1 MFSTG
6 PMLLRSA
13 ARGACAAADGR
24 NRAPERQFGVAAM
37 KEAGLPVRRGSGRTL
52 AVCTAVAS
60 AACAL
65 FAIALGQD
73 ANYDQQ
79 NYHFYAPY
87 ALFNNRILYD
97 IFPAFAGPTFTNP
110 IPYMPFYWLAWNAP
124 PMLIGALLG
133 GLYGLAYAPLFL
145 LARTVPPVP
154 ARRSGPAAMVLAVL
168 GLTGAVAVAES
179 GTTFIDNLMSALV
192 LSGLAVVAVAMP
204 SLARASPTRAIM
216 WTATAGFPVGLAAG
230 FKLTMAIYCV
240 AFVLA
245 ALVVPRRWPERMAVA
260 VAAGVGI
267 GIGLLLAGGPWFAI
281 LWAKTGNPFF
291 PYLNQVFQSPLAMVE
306 SYRDDSGVPDSLWKA
321 LLFPFLVVSGQVLAT
336 GVPFFDLRVPALY
349 TLAMISLPLLA
360 IGRRHPPLNL
370 AARFVLVFAAVAY
383 VLWLVL
389 FSIWRY
395 LLPIEMLAPV
405 LITALV
411 GVIVPAARMRR
422 AAMLASAALLGLI
435 ALTTR
440 PADWGHVSW
449 DRELYGV
456 RVPPIP
462 RPDHALV
469 LMAGTAPTAFM
480 IPFFPARIPFI
491 RLEGFS
497 AGMWDTSS
505 GLYRIGE
512 QRVRAHQHDIYVLYG
527 FDQETSARTVAGH
540 FSLVFDRGGCQ
551 TIENRLQPADAP
563 DGPVLLCLLR
573 RAGGAP

>member
-1 MFSTG
+1 
-6 PMLLRSA
+6 MLLRLA

-24 NRAPERQFGVAAM
+24 NRAPDRRLGVAAM

-73 ANYDQQ
+73 VNYDQQ

-133 GLYGLAYAPLFL
+133 GLYGLAYAPLYL
-145 LARTVPPVP
+145 LASTVPPMP

-168 GLTGAVAVAES
+168 GLTGAVAIAES

-306 SYRDDSGVPDSLWKA
+306 SNRDDSGVPDSLWKA
-321 LLFPFLVVSGQVLAT
+321 LLFPFLVVSGQVMAT

-349 TLAMISLPLLA
+349 TLAMVSLPLLA
-360 IGRRHPPLNL
+360 IRRRPL
-370 AARFVLVFAAVAY
+370 RC
-383 VLWLVL
+383 
-389 FSIWRY
+389 WRQ
-395 LLPIEMLAPV
+395 
-405 LITALV
+405 
-411 GVIVPAARMRR
+411 
-422 AAMLASAALLGLI
+422 
-435 ALTTR
+435 
-440 PADWGHVSW
+440 
-449 DRELYGV
+449 
-456 RVPPIP
+456 
-462 RPDHALV
+462 
-469 LMAGTAPTAFM
+469 F
-480 IPFFPARIPFI
+480 
-491 RLEGFS
+491 
-497 AGMWDTSS
+497 
-505 GLYRIGE
+505 
-512 QRVRAHQHDIYVLYG
+512 
-527 FDQETSARTVAGH
+527 
-540 FSLVFDRGGCQ
+540 
-551 TIENRLQPADAP
+551 
-563 DGPVLLCLLR
+563 
-573 RAGGAP
+573 

>member
-1 MFSTG
+1 
-6 PMLLRSA
+6 
-13 ARGACAAADGR
+13 
-24 NRAPERQFGVAAM
+24 M
-37 KEAGLPVRRGSGRTL
+37 KEGGLPVWRGNGWTV
-52 AVCTAVAS
+52 AAFTAVAS

-65 FAIALGQD
+65 RALALGQD

-79 NYHFYAPY
+79 NYHFYVPY

-97 IFPAFAGPTFTNP
+97 IFPAFSGPTFTNP
-110 IPYMPFYWLAWNAP
+110 IPYLPFYWLAWNAP

-133 GLYGLAYAPLFL
+133 ALYGLAYAPLYL

-154 ARRSGPAAMVLAVL
+154 ARRSRAAAMVLAAL
-168 GLTGAVAVAES
+168 GLTGAVAIAES
-179 GTTFIDNLMSALV
+179 GTTFIDNLMSGLV
-192 LSGLAVVAVAMP
+192 LSGLAVAAVAMP
-204 SLARASPTRAIM
+204 SLARASPMRAIM
-216 WTATAGFPVGLAAG
+216 WAAAAGFPVGLAAG
-230 FKLTMAIYCV
+230 FKLTMAVYCV

-267 GIGLLLAGGPWFAI
+267 GIGLLVAGGPWFAI
-281 LWAKTGNPFF
+281 MWAKTGNPIF
-291 PYLNQVFQSPLAMVE
+291 PFLNQVFQSPLAMVE
-306 SYRDDSGVPDSLWKA
+306 SYRDDSGVPESLWKA
-321 LLFPFLVVSGQVLAT
+321 LLFPFLVVSGQVMAT

-349 TLAMISLPLLA
+349 TLAIISLPLLA
-360 IGRRHPPLNL
+360 IGRRHPPLNPV
-370 AARFVLVFAAVAY
+370 ARFVLSFAAVAY

-389 FSIWRY
+389 FSFWRY

-422 AAMLASAALLGLI
+422 AAMLASAALLGVI

-462 RPDHALV
+462 HPDQALV

-512 QRVRAHQHDIYVLYG
+512 ERVRAHPNDIYVLYG
-527 FDQETSARTVAGH
+527 FNQEASAHTVAGH
-540 FSLVFDRGGCQ
+540 FSLVFDRGSCQ
-551 TIENRLQPADAP
+551 TIENRLQPVDAP
-563 DGPVLLCLLR
+563 DGPFLLCLLR
-573 RAGGAP
+573 RAQGAP

>member
-1 MFSTG
+1 
-6 PMLLRSA
+6 MLLRSA

-52 AVCTAVAS
+52 AICTAGAS

-73 ANYDQQ
+73 VNYDQQ

-204 SLARASPTRAIM
+204 SLARASPTRAII
-216 WTATAGFPVGLAAG
+216 WTAAAGFPVGLAAG

-267 GIGLLLAGGPWFAI
+267 GIGLLVAGGPWFAI

-291 PYLNQVFQSPLAMVE
+291 PYLNQVFQSPLAMVD
-306 SYRDDSGVPDSLWKA
+306 SYRDDSGVPDSLWRA
-321 LLFPFLVVSGQVLAT
+321 LLFPFLVVSGQVMAT

-349 TLAMISLPLLA
+349 TLAMVSLPLLA

-512 QRVRAHQHDIYVLYG
+512 ERVRAHRHDIYVLFG

>member
-52 AVCTAVAS
+52 AICTAGAS

-73 ANYDQQ
+73 VNYDQQ

-204 SLARASPTRAIM
+204 SLARASPTRAII
-216 WTATAGFPVGLAAG
+216 WTAAAGFPVGLAAG

-267 GIGLLLAGGPWFAI
+267 GIGLLVAGGPWFAI

-291 PYLNQVFQSPLAMVE
+291 PYLNQVFQSPLAMVD
-306 SYRDDSGVPDSLWKA
+306 SYRDDSGVPDSLWRA
-321 LLFPFLVVSGQVLAT
+321 LLFPFLVVSGQVMAT

-349 TLAMISLPLLA
+349 TLAMVSLPLLA

-411 GVIVPAARMRR
+411 GVIVPPARMRR

-512 QRVRAHQHDIYVLYG
+512 ERVRAHRHDIYVLFG

>member
-1 MFSTG
+1 
-6 PMLLRSA
+6 
-13 ARGACAAADGR
+13 
-24 NRAPERQFGVAAM
+24 M

-133 GLYGLAYAPLFL
+133 GLYGLAYAPLYL

-154 ARRSGPAAMVLAVL
+154 ALRSGPAATVLAVF
-168 GLTGAVAVAES
+168 GLTGAVCIAE
-179 GTTFIDNLMSALV
+179 TTFIDNLMSALV

-321 LLFPFLVVSGQVLAT
+321 LLFPFLVVSGQVMAT
-336 GVPFFDLRVPALY
+336 GVSFFDLRVPALY

-411 GVIVPAARMRR
+411 GMIVPVARKRR

-462 RPDHALV
+462 RPDQALV
-469 LMAGTAPTAFM
+469 LMAGTAPTAFT

-497 AGMWDTSS
+497 EGMWDTSS

-512 QRVRAHQHDIYVLYG
+512 ERVRAHQDDIYVLYG
-527 FDQETSARTVAGH
+527 FDQEASARTVAGH

-551 TIENRLQPADAP
+551 TIENRLQPVDAP

-573 RAGGAP
+573 RTAGAP

>member
-1 MFSTG
+1 
-6 PMLLRSA
+6 
-13 ARGACAAADGR
+13 
-24 NRAPERQFGVAAM
+24 M
-37 KEAGLPVRRGSGRTL
+37 KEAGLAIRRGNGWTV
-52 AVCTAVAS
+52 AAFTAVAS
-60 AACAL
+60 AACGLLAL
-65 FAIALGQD
+65 ALGQD

-79 NYHFYAPY
+79 NYHFYVPY

-97 IFPAFAGPTFTNP
+97 IFPAFSGPTFTNP
-110 IPYMPFYWLAWNAP
+110 IPYLPFYWLAWNAP
-124 PMLIGALLG
+124 PMLIGVLLG
-133 GLYGLAYAPLFL
+133 ALYGLAYAPLYL

-154 ARRSGPAAMVLAVL
+154 ARRSGPAAMALAAL
-168 GLTGAVAVAES
+168 GLTGAVAIAEN

-192 LSGLAVVAVAMP
+192 LSGLAVAALAMP
-204 SLARASPTRAIM
+204 SLARASPMRAIM
-216 WTATAGFPVGLAAG
+216 WAAIAGFPVGLAAG
-230 FKLTMAIYCV
+230 FKLTMAVYCV

-281 LWAKTGNPFF
+281 MWAKTGNPIFPFF
-291 PYLNQVFQSPLAMVE
+291 NHVFQSPLAMVD
-306 SYRDDSGVPDSLWKA
+306 SYRYDYGVQDSLRKA
-321 LLFPFLVVSGQVLAT
+321 LLFPFLVLSGQVMAT
-336 GVPFFDLRVPALY
+336 GVPFFDLRVSVLY
-349 TLAMISLPLLA
+349 TLGIVSLALLA
-360 IGRRHPPLNL
+360 IGRRHPPPSL

-389 FSIWRY
+389 FSVWRY

-411 GVIVPAARMRR
+411 GVIFPAARMRR
-422 AAMLASAALLGLI
+422 AAMLASATLLGLI

-462 RPDHALV
+462 RPDQTLV

-480 IPFFPARIPFI
+480 IPFFPASIPFI

-497 AGMWDTSS
+497 AGMWDTSR

-512 QRVRAHQHDIYVLYG
+512 ERVRAHQNDIYVLYG
-527 FDQETSARTVAGH
+527 FDQEASARTVADH

-551 TIENRLQPADAP
+551 TVENRLQPVDAP

-573 RAGGAP
+573 RAKGAP

>member
-1 MFSTG
+1 
-6 PMLLRSA
+6 
-13 ARGACAAADGR
+13 
-24 NRAPERQFGVAAM
+24 M
-37 KEAGLPVRRGSGRTL
+37 KEAGLRVRRGSGRTV
-52 AVCTAVAS
+52 AAFTAVAS

-65 FAIALGQD
+65 FALALGQD

-87 ALFNNRILYD
+87 ALLNNRILYD

-110 IPYMPFYWLAWNAP
+110 IPYLPFYWLAWNAP
-124 PMLIGALLG
+124 PMFIGGLLG
-133 GLYGLAYAPLFL
+133 ALYGLACAPLYL

-154 ARRSGPAAMVLAVL
+154 ARRSGPAAMVLAAL
-168 GLTGAVAVAES
+168 GLTGAVGIAES
-179 GTTFIDNLMSALV
+179 GTTFIDNLMSALG
-192 LSGLAVVAVAMP
+192 LSGLAV
-204 SLARASPTRAIM
+204 
-216 WTATAGFPVGLAAG
+216 ATAGFPVGLAAG
-230 FKLTMAIYCV
+230 FKPTMAVYCV

-245 ALVVPRRWPERMAVA
+245 ALVVPRRWPERMAIA

-267 GIGLLLAGGPWFAI
+267 GIGLLVAGGPWFAI
-281 LWAKTGNPFF
+281 MWAKTGNPFF
-291 PYLNQVFQSPLAMVE
+291 PFLNQVFQSPLAMVE

-321 LLFPFLVVSGQVLAT
+321 LLFPFLVVSGQVMAT
-336 GVPFFDLRVPALY
+336 GVPFFDLRVPVLY
-349 TLAMISLPLLA
+349 TLAIISLPLLA
-360 IGRRHPPLNL
+360 IGRRHPPLNP
-370 AARFVLVFAAVAY
+370 AARSVFVFAAVGY

-389 FSIWRY
+389 FSVWRY

-411 GVIVPAARMRR
+411 GVIVPAVRMRR

-462 RPDHALV
+462 RPDQALV

-512 QRVRAHQHDIYVLYG
+512 ERVRAHQNDIYVLYG
-527 FDQETSARTVAGH
+527 FDQEASARTVAGH

-551 TIENRLQPADAP
+551 TIENRLRPVDAP
-563 DGPVLLCLLR
+563 DGPFLLCLLR
-573 RAGGAP
+573 RAEGAP

>member
-1 MFSTG
+1 
-6 PMLLRSA
+6 
-13 ARGACAAADGR
+13 
-24 NRAPERQFGVAAM
+24 M

-133 GLYGLAYAPLFL
+133 GLYGLAYAPLYL

-154 ARRSGPAAMVLAVL
+154 ALRSGPAATVLAVF
-168 GLTGAVAVAES
+168 GLTGAVCIAE
-179 GTTFIDNLMSALV
+179 TTFIDNLMSALV

-321 LLFPFLVVSGQVLAT
+321 LLFPFLVVSGQVMAT

-411 GVIVPAARMRR
+411 GMIVPVARKRR

-462 RPDHALV
+462 RPDQALV
-469 LMAGTAPTAFM
+469 LMAGTAPTAFT

-497 AGMWDTSS
+497 EGMWDTSS

-512 QRVRAHQHDIYVLYG
+512 ERVRAHQDDIYVLYG
-527 FDQETSARTVAGH
+527 FDQEASARTVAGH

-551 TIENRLQPADAP
+551 TIENRLQPVDAP

-573 RAGGAP
+573 RTAGAP

>member
-52 AVCTAVAS
+52 AICTAGAS

-73 ANYDQQ
+73 VNYDQQ

-204 SLARASPTRAIM
+204 SLARASPTRAII
-216 WTATAGFPVGLAAG
+216 WTAAAGFPVGLAAG

-267 GIGLLLAGGPWFAI
+267 GIGLLVAGGPWFAI

-291 PYLNQVFQSPLAMVE
+291 PYLNQVFQSPLAMVD
-306 SYRDDSGVPDSLWKA
+306 SYRDDSGVPDSLWRA
-321 LLFPFLVVSGQVLAT
+321 LLFPFLVVSGQVMAT
-336 GVPFFDLRVPALY
+336 GVPARTSALY
-349 TLAMISLPLLA
+349 A
-360 IGRRHPPLNL
+360 RHGL
-370 AARFVLVFAAVAY
+370 
-383 VLWLVL
+383 
-389 FSIWRY
+389 
-395 LLPIEMLAPV
+395 
-405 LITALV
+405 
-411 GVIVPAARMRR
+411 
-422 AAMLASAALLGLI
+422 SAA
-435 ALTTR
+435 
-440 PADWGHVSW
+440 
-449 DRELYGV
+449 
-456 RVPPIP
+456 
-462 RPDHALV
+462 
-469 LMAGTAPTAFM
+469 AGNRTP
-480 IPFFPARIPFI
+480 
-491 RLEGFS
+491 
-497 AGMWDTSS
+497 TSS
-505 GLYRIGE
+505 T
-512 QRVRAHQHDIYVLYG
+512 QP
-527 FDQETSARTVAGH
+527 
-540 FSLVFDRGGCQ
+540 GGAVC
-551 TIENRLQPADAP
+551 TR
-563 DGPVLLCLLR
+563 LR
-573 RAGGAP
+573 RCRIRPLARPLFHLAVSAAH

>member
-52 AVCTAVAS
+52 AICTAGAS

-73 ANYDQQ
+73 VNYDQQ

-204 SLARASPTRAIM
+204 SLARASPTRAII
-216 WTATAGFPVGLAAG
+216 WTAAAGFPVGLAAG

-267 GIGLLLAGGPWFAI
+267 GIGLLVAGGPWFAI

-291 PYLNQVFQSPLAMVE
+291 PYLNQVFQSPLAMVD
-306 SYRDDSGVPDSLWKA
+306 SYRDDSGVPDSLWRA
-321 LLFPFLVVSGQVLAT
+321 LLFPFLVVSGQVMAT

-349 TLAMISLPLLA
+349 TLAMVSLPLLA

-512 QRVRAHQHDIYVLYG
+512 ERVRAHRHDIYVLFG

>member
-1 MFSTG
+1 
-6 PMLLRSA
+6 MLLRSA

-24 NRAPERQFGVAAM
+24 NRAPERQLGVAAM

-52 AVCTAVAS
+52 AICTAVAS

-73 ANYDQQ
+73 VNYDQQ

-168 GLTGAVAVAES
+168 GLTGAVAIAES

-216 WTATAGFPVGLAAG
+216 WTAIAGFPVGLAAG

-260 VAAGVGI
+260 VAACVGI
-267 GIGLLLAGGPWFAI
+267 GIGLLVAGGPWFAI
-281 LWAKTGNPFF
+281 LLAKTGNPFF
-291 PYLNQVFQSPLAMVE
+291 PYLNQVFQSPLAMVD
-306 SYRDDSGVPDSLWKA
+306 SYRDDSGVPDSLWRA
-321 LLFPFLVVSGQVLAT
+321 LLFPFLVVSGQVMAT

-349 TLAMISLPLLA
+349 TLAMVSLPLLA

-512 QRVRAHQHDIYVLYG
+512 ERVRAHQHDIYVLFG

>member
-1 MFSTG
+1 
-6 PMLLRSA
+6 
-13 ARGACAAADGR
+13 
-24 NRAPERQFGVAAM
+24 M
-37 KEAGLPVRRGSGRTL
+37 KEVGLPVRSGNGWNV
-52 AVCTAVAS
+52 AAFTAVAS

-65 FAIALGQD
+65 LALALGQD

-87 ALFNNRILYD
+87 ALLNNRILYD
-97 IFPAFAGPTFTNP
+97 IFPAFSGPTFANP
-110 IPYMPFYWLAWNAP
+110 IPYLPFYWLAWNAP

-133 GLYGLAYAPLFL
+133 ALYGLAYAPLYL
-145 LARTVPPVP
+145 LARTVPPLP
-154 ARRSGPAAMVLAVL
+154 ARRSGPAAVGLAAL
-168 GLTGAVAVAES
+168 GLTGAVAIAES

-192 LSGLAVVAVAMP
+192 LSGLAVAAVAMP
-204 SLARASPTRAIM
+204 SLARASPMRAMM
-216 WTATAGFPVGLAAG
+216 WAATAGFPVGLAAG
-230 FKLTMAIYCV
+230 FKLTMALYCV

-260 VAAGVGI
+260 MAAGVGI
-267 GIGLLLAGGPWFAI
+267 GIGLLVAGGAWFAI
-281 LWAKTGNPFF
+281 MWARTGNPIF
-291 PYLNQVFQSPLAMVE
+291 PFLNQIFQSPLAMVE

-321 LLFPFLVVSGQVLAT
+321 LLFPFLVVSGQVMAT

-349 TLAMISLPLLA
+349 VLAIISLPLLA

-389 FSIWRY
+389 FSFWRY

-422 AAMLASAALLGLI
+422 AAMLASAGLLGLI

-440 PADWGHVSW
+440 PADWGHLSW

-462 RPDHALV
+462 RPDQALV

-512 QRVRAHQHDIYVLYG
+512 ERVRAHQHDIYVLYG
-527 FDQETSARTVAGH
+527 FNQEASARTVAGH

-551 TIENRLQPADAP
+551 TVENRLQPAHAP

-573 RAGGAP
+573 RAEGAP